1 MKKNLLLFIIVLCT
15 PAAHSQVLISLIFG
29 DKLNSEYLEFG
40 LDGGINFSTISNL
53 DGSKSNLGF
62 NLGFYFDIGSSKY
75 PSWYINTGV
84 IVKSPMGA
92 DNLDVYSLGNE
103 ALDNAYVDGHVNREI
118 RYFNVPILLKYKFR
132 NNIFVKAGPQFG
144 LLANAF
150 DEFIKEID
158 DQDLRYKNN
167 IRDRIHVIDAGLT
180 IGTGY
185 RLMGGDG
192 MNIGV
197 QYYLGLVPVMKGD
210 GPKQYNRSF
219 YITAGI
225 PIGKG
230 KAAKRAAEKKAE
242 AEKQGIPIEEKQP

>member
-1 MKKNLLLFIIVLCT
+1 MTLMKNFLLALILSAT
-15 PAAHSQVLISLIFG
+15 PAAYSQVLISLIFG

-40 LDGGINFSTISNL
+40 LDGGINFSNISNIE
-53 DGSKSNLGF
+53 GTKPNMGF
-62 NLGFYFDIGSSKY
+62 NLGFYFDIGSRKY

-103 ALDNAYVDGHVNREI
+103 DLDNAFVNGHINREI
-118 RYFNVPILLKYKFR
+118 RYFNVPILLKYKFH
-132 NNIFVKAGPQFG
+132 NNIFVKAGPQLG
-144 LLANAF
+144 LLAKAF

-158 DQDLRYKNN
+158 DEDLRYKNN

-180 IGTGY
+180 LGAGY
-185 RLMGGDG
+185 RLMGGNG
-192 MNIGV
+192 MNIGI

-210 GPKQYNRSF
+210 GPKQYNRSL

-242 AEKQGIPIEEKQP
+242 EEKPN